1 MPNLTLLSILALTV
15 SVGFLAFTVSKMI
28 NDRNDEI
35 LTGVVKGIPVS
46 TKYRWLMLFTNWLPF
61 VVFLIGFLI
70 VTALGALEL
79 SRGTDDARVTVLGYM
94 CAVLM
99 GGGAAFWSIL
109 SVFVTFPNMASALR
123 DTSRT

>member
-15 SVGFLAFTVSKMI
+15 SVAFLAFTVSNMI

-35 LTGVVKGIPVS
+35 LTGVVKGVPVS

-61 VVFLIGFLI
+61 VVFLIAFLL
-70 VTALGALEL
+70 VTAIGALEL
-79 SRGTDDARVTVLGYM
+79 SRGTDDGRVRLVGYM
-94 CAVLM
+94 CAVVM
-99 GGGAAFWSIL
+99 GSGAVFWSIL
-109 SVFVTFPNMASALR
+109 SVFVTFPNMASVLR